1 MALAVIVG
9 WEARRTWS
17 RLDSVA
23 ASFEAPAGMSELAR
37 VRQGDGF
44 CFVSC
49 TGGGEAV
56 VTIVLDASELTVDA
70 ACEEVRRSVQHLA
83 GDAVDK
89 RAIEDDEQCVYTG
102 DLYDDAGVG
111 GVVARRVD
119 LSELRGTRWMEEE
132 PIPNVAL
139 LAWIEI
145 NSGIE

>member
-1 MALAVIVG
+1 
-9 WEARRTWS
+9 
-17 RLDSVA
+17 
-23 ASFEAPAGMSELAR
+23 MSELAR

-56 VTIVLDASELTVDA
+56 VTIVLDASELTVEA

-83 GDAVDK
+83 GDAVNK

-132 PIPNVAL
+132 PIPKRGAPRLDRDQQRDRVIHTITRHIAERQSTAL
-139 LAWIEI
+139 DLAPRR
-145 NSGIE
+145 SS

>member
-1 MALAVIVG
+1 MQTVLFVVVGVVVALAVIVG

-56 VTIVLDASELTVDA
+56 VTM
-70 ACEEVRRSVQHLA
+70 C
-83 GDAVDK
+83 
-89 RAIEDDEQCVYTG
+89 
-102 DLYDDAGVG
+102 
-111 GVVARRVD
+111 
-119 LSELRGTRWMEEE
+119 WM
-132 PIPNVAL
+132 PAN
-139 LAWIEI
+139 
-145 NSGIE
+145 